1 MKQSPEQRR
10 EIILETL
17 RQSGRLSMEEIVRD
31 LGISTMTANRDV
43 RQMEDEGLIRRE
55 RGGIALP
62 SPVVK
67 PEACMLCRRSV
78 PERTRF
84 IFSAPSGEITT
95 ACCPH
100 CGVSQ
105 LAGESSSAHVFAT
118 DFLYGTLVGASS
130 ASYVIG
136 SQVRLCCAPS
146 VLSFENLEDALRF
159 QTGFGGEVM
168 SLDQALEYFSIGATK
183 RAKNR

>member
-1 MKQSPEQRR
+1 
-10 EIILETL
+10 
-17 RQSGRLSMEEIVRD
+17 MEEIIKD

-43 RQMEDEGLIRRE
+43 RQMEDDGLIRRE

-62 SPVVK
+62 TPVSK
-67 PEACMLCRRSV
+67 PEACMLCRRMV

-84 IFSAPSGEITT
+84 IFSEANGEINT

-105 LAGESSSAHVFAT
+105 LAGQSSSAHVFAT
-118 DFLYGTLVGASS
+118 DFLYGTLVS
-130 ASYVIG
+130 ASTAIYVIG

-146 VLSFENLEDALRF
+146 VLSFENREDAVRF

-168 SLDQALEYFSIGATK
+168 NLDQALAYFAVGTAK
-183 RAKNR
+183 RAKVL